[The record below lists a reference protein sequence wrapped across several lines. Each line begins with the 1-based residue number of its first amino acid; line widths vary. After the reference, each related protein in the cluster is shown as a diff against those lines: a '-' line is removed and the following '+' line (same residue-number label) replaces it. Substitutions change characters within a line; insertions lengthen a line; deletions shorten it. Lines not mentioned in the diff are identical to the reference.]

1 MALEDVQALHNS
13 VLSTK
18 HNIDGSNEAT
28 ANLRAAAGKAAAG
41 IELGLS
47 EEETLALT
55 SRQYR
60 RQAIAE
66 GRMTRGQLRRL
77 RSQAAATLRSQD
89 EASDITG
96 TKYLSEAEVDP
107 FGQDQG
113 QYATY
118 EPGDKQYEE
127 QERNKLREQ
136 LDDARD
142 AGDKDLARAIGQDLA
157 LNPEDRPEMAPK
169 SVLTDALA
177 TLETD
182 RRANQGFMSRLAGV
196 FGGSAV
202 DTERD
207 LAKTRILESLGND
220 RAADARLGRT
230 LVKQDR
236 QRFNDEVMEAN
247 DFRADAEAQ
256 RIARD
261 QFTNGGLGSTAD
273 EAIGRIAEIRN
284 LGKVNETA
292 QVIRTAENLV
302 KGEAV
307 RRQDGVYLD
316 PRTNNPIAVQGP
328 ELPAALQGSNSPS
341 SANVLN
347 APQTAREWVTAM
359 RPEYREGGRVFGDYP
374 QVDTTLEAA
383 TFANKVNDY
392 VGGEVPIAPP
402 RSIGEFETAVE
413 SVLDTARQKGDTMY
427 NFDAE
432 TQRNVAT
439 SEPGIGAVMNKLRY
453 NESGMERMA
462 NALFQLDA
470 AARSS
475 VNQNA
480 KATFA
485 NRTGGPTQD
494 VVFDAKEAINPNEGA
509 APIAR
514 QRKGTSIRTGTT
526 TDKRGRPKAVKT
538 DIVTAMSQLSDPQAA
553 KPFIGAVAGQEQ
565 PVGRQVFRG
574 RSPVEVRENRM
585 AQLRSNAAKRRR
597 EGRPM
602 TRTEQAD
609 AIQKLRVQ
617 QVQNYVAQARAD
629 RAASERRER
638 EKAITDRGR
647 LTATPPGTPPA
658 EPGPMRAPEPA
669 VTPTGSTVTGNSYQ
683 SDRAKQLYDRM
694 KGVSMQEDADTIK
707 KLADIVARRRAL
719 G

>member
-1 MALEDVQALHNS
+1 VALEDVQALHNS

-18 HNIDGSNEAT
+18 HNVDGSNEAT
-28 ANLRAAAGKAAAG
+28 AGLRAAASKAAAG
-41 IELGLS
+41 LELGLS

-60 RQAIAE
+60 KQALAD
-66 GRMTRGQLRRL
+66 GRMTRGDIMRL
-77 RSQAAATLRSQD
+77 RAQAGATLRSQD

-96 TKYLSEAEVDP
+96 TKYLSELEVDP
-107 FGQDQG
+107 FGEDQG
-113 QYATY
+113 QYLTY
-118 EPGDKQYEE
+118 EPGDKQYDE
-127 QERNKLREQ
+127 QERNKLKEQ
-136 LDDARD
+136 LQDARD
-142 AGDKDLARAIGQDLA
+142 AGDKDLARALGKELE

-169 SVLTDALA
+169 SVLTDALSQ
-177 TLETD
+177 LE
-182 RRANQGFMSRLAGV
+182 AGKAESQGFMSRLAGV
-196 FGGSAV
+196 FGGGTV

-220 RAADARLGRT
+220 REGDARVGRA
-230 LVKQDR
+230 LVRQDR
-236 QRFNDEVMEAN
+236 QRFNDEAMEAN
-247 DFRADAEAQ
+247 DWRADAEAQ
-256 RIARD
+256 AIARD

-392 VGGEVPIAPP
+392 IGGEVPIAPP
-402 RSIGEFETAVE
+402 RSIGEFESAVE
-413 SVLDTARQKGDTMY
+413 SVLDTARQREDTMY

-439 SEPGIGAVMNKLRY
+439 TDPGIGAVMNKLRY

-462 NALFQLDA
+462 NALFQLDT

-480 KATFA
+480 KATYA

-494 VVFDAKEAINPNEGA
+494 VVFDAKEAINPSEGA

-585 AQLRSNAAKRRR
+585 SQLRSNAAKRRR

-602 TRTEQAD
+602 TRDEQAD

-629 RAASERRER
+629 RAASERREM

-647 LTATPPGTPPA
+647 LTATPPGAPPA

-669 VTPTGSTVTGNSYQ
+669 VTPSGPTVTGNSYQ
-683 SDRAKQLYDRM
+683 ADRSRQLYDRL
-694 KGVSMQEDADTIK
+694 KGTQIQEDNDTIK

>member
-18 HNIDGSNEAT
+18 HNVDGSNEAT
-28 ANLRAAAGKAAAG
+28 AGLRAAAGKAAAG
-41 IELGLS
+41 LELGLS

-60 RQAIAE
+60 KQALAD
-66 GRMTRGQLRRL
+66 GRMTRGDIMRL
-77 RSQAAATLRSQD
+77 RAQAGATLRSQD

-96 TKYLSEAEVDP
+96 TKYLSELESNP
-107 FGQDQG
+107 FGEDQG

-127 QERNKLREQ
+127 QERDKLREQ
-136 LDDARD
+136 LADARD
-142 AGDKDLARAIGQDLA
+142 AGDKDLARALGKELQ

-177 TLETD
+177 QLDAGAGESK
-182 RRANQGFMSRLAGV
+182 GFLGKLAGV
-196 FGGSAV
+196 FGGGTV

-220 RAADARLGRT
+220 REGDARVGRA
-230 LVKQDR
+230 LVRQDR
-236 QRFNDEVMEAN
+236 QRFDDEVMEAN
-247 DFRADAEAQ
+247 DYRADAEAQ
-256 RIARD
+256 AIARD

-284 LGKVNETA
+284 LGKVDETA

-341 SANVLN
+341 SSNVLN

-383 TFANKVNDY
+383 NFANKVNNY
-392 VGGEVPIAPP
+392 IGGEVPIAPP

-413 SVLDTARQKGDTMY
+413 SVLDTARQREDTMY

-439 SEPGIGAVMNKLRY
+439 TDPGIGSVMNKLRI
-453 NESGMERMA
+453 NEGGAERLA
-462 NALFQLDA
+462 NALFQLDT

-480 KATFA
+480 KATYA
-485 NRTGGPTQD
+485 NRTGGPTLD
-494 VVFDAKEAINPNEGA
+494 VVFDAKEAINPSEGA

-514 QRKGTSIRTGTT
+514 QNKGTSIRTGTT

-538 DIVTAMSQLSDPQAA
+538 DIVTALSQLNDPQAA
-553 KPFIGAVAGQEQ
+553 KPYIGAVAGQEQ

-574 RSPVEVRENRM
+574 RDPVQVRENRM
-585 AQLRSNAAKRRR
+585 SQLRSNAAKRRR

-602 TRTEQAD
+602 SREEQGD

-629 RAASERRER
+629 RASSERREL
-638 EKAITDRGR
+638 EKSITDRGR
-647 LTATPPGTPPA
+647 LTATPSGQPPA
-658 EPGPMRAPEPA
+658 EPGPMRKPEPA
-669 VTPTGSTVTGNSYQ
+669 RTPTGPTVTGSSYAADK
-683 SDRAKQLYDRM
+683 SRESYDRQ
-694 KGVSMQEDADTIK
+694 KGITIQEDAGTIK
-707 KLADIVARRRAL
+707 KLAEIVARRRAL